1 MPSSFR
7 YRAHNEKTTRIE
19 RNNIGTIA
27 NSLEGILLYEEI
39 STSLPGVDRSP
50 RAKPLD
56 SADGGKGEA
65 FLVVVFGIDASRVEA
80 KETRPFHERDSFR
93 SPFSLS
99 LHLALSKIRSRGA
112 IPFLHG
118 IFYARSSMS
127 SL

>member
-50 RAKPLD
+50 RAKPLG

-65 FLVVVFGIDASRVEA
+65 SLLSFSASM
-80 KETRPFHERDSFR
+80 P
-93 SPFSLS
+93 
-99 LHLALSKIRSRGA
+99 LA
-112 IPFLHG
+112 
-118 IFYARSSMS
+118 
-127 SL
+127 